1 MSEIWIMFLKQLLFT
16 LFISLSSIFFCQVK
30 SSEFKSPKAFVT
42 KEVTLSYSNAEI
54 FHSLSIT
61 KIVSKF
67 DVGIG
72 VGLGIKSTY
81 FQRCFMPIIKTEF
94 VLNILKVENQKRKK
108 QVYFGP
114 LFQLNSAFQKIVT
127 THTFCAAQLGYRL
140 MVGNKF
146 RFYNSFT
153 AGPLLESFRGEK
165 KNRIDAWTWN
175 TNFSIGLTYA
185 LY

>member
-1 MSEIWIMFLKQLLFT
+1 MSEIWIMFLKQLLLT
-16 LFISLSSIFFCQVK
+16 LFIPLSSNFFCQEK
-30 SSEFKSPKAFVT
+30 SSEIKSPKAFVT
-42 KEVTLSYSNAEI
+42 KEVSLSYSNSEI

-67 DVGIG
+67 DFGIG

-81 FQRCFMPIIKTEF
+81 FQRCFMPILKTECGF
-94 VLNILKVENQKRKK
+94 NFLKIENPSIKK
-108 QVYFGP
+108 QKYFGP
-114 LFQLNSAFQKIVT
+114 LFQVSSAFQNIVT
-127 THTFCAAQLGYRL
+127 THSFCSAQLGYRF

-153 AGPLLESFRGEK
+153 LGPFVESFKGEK
-165 KNRIDAWTWN
+165 NNRMDAWTLS

>member
-1 MSEIWIMFLKQLLFT
+1 MSEIWIMFLKQLFLT
-16 LFISLSSIFFCQVK
+16 LFISLSSFFFCQVK
-30 SSEFKSPKAFVT
+30 SSEFKSPKIFVT
-42 KEVTLSYSNAEI
+42 KEVALSYSNAEI
-54 FHSLSIT
+54 FHSLSVV

-67 DVGIG
+67 DFGIG

-81 FQRCFMPIIKTEF
+81 FQRCFMPIIKTECG
-94 VLNILKVENQKRKK
+94 LNILKIESPNRKK

-146 RFYNSFT
+146 RFYHSFT
-153 AGPLLESFRGEK
+153 IGPLVESFKGEM
-165 KNRIDAWTWN
+165 KNRIDAWTWS
-175 TNFSIGLTYA
+175 TNFSIGITYA

>member
-1 MSEIWIMFLKQLLFT
+1 MFLKQLLFS

-30 SSEFKSPKAFVT
+30 SEEYKSPNAFVT
-42 KEVTLSYSNAEI
+42 KEVSLSYSNSEI
-54 FHSLSIT
+54 FHSLSIA

-67 DVGIG
+67 DFGIG

-81 FQRCFMPIIKTEF
+81 FQGCIMPIIKTECGF
-94 VLNILKVENQKRKK
+94 NLLKVESPNRKK

-146 RFYNSFT
+146 RFYNAFT
-153 AGPLLESFRGEK
+153 IGPFVESYRGEN
-165 KNRIDAWTWN
+165 KNRIDAWIWN